1 MSKLHPVALTA
12 TLGLFLLAGTAATP
26 AWAKT
31 VAAPGKT
38 IAAQPGLFTTVPASG
53 DIRSGTV
60 TVELGLLSENPKWE
74 MRNTVVPV
82 LVKLISDSTVRAAG
96 PTDNLWKHMKARQ
109 KEYRGL
115 TIRLR
120 TEDGHAIQPLRVF
133 KGRIATESGRLL
145 SPDAGRQVEFW
156 LFGTA
161 RIKGDQ
167 QLGGRV
173 MPVLTF
179 DECRVMGNPIVDT
192 KPRQCLLPDDGI
204 MLESDDKPTLK
215 SLKAVDF
222 DSCLLHGQSLIYT
235 FPRRCVA
242 AGGRVFTEPP
252 RVYEPVNAHVSATV
266 ALSATTPPRKV
277 IKNKNGKPVAPISST
292 TPVSSTQIETVPGV
306 GTYAV
311 SPGVPSAT
319 AVVSGAMPLTVTVSA
334 TVQASVTVV
343 PSPTLPI
350 SPAVPAPVAISLP
363 LSTSVVVSS
372 VLPVAVSST
381 ISASVVVSTTPV
393 VPVVSPTVSPTAGV
407 SSFDVSLGPKK

>member
-1 MSKLHPVALTA
+1 LC
-12 TLGLFLLAGTAATP
+12 LLAGTAL
-26 AWAKT
+26 AKT
-31 VAAPGKT
+31 VPAPGQVV
-38 IAAQPGLFTTVPASG
+38 AAKPELFTTVPASG

-74 MRNTVVPV
+74 MRNTVVPI
-82 LVKLISDSTVRAAG
+82 LVRLISDSTVRAAG

-145 SPDAGRQVEFW
+145 SPDAGRAVEFW

-173 MPVLTF
+173 MSVLSF
-179 DECRVMGNPIVDT
+179 DECRVMGNPIINT
-192 KPRQCLLPDDGI
+192 APRQCLLPDNGI
-204 MLESDDKPTLK
+204 MLESEEKPTLK

-266 ALSATTPPRKV
+266 ALSTTTPSRKV
-277 IKNKNGKPVAPISST
+277 VKNKNAKPVEA
-292 TPVSSTQIETVPGV
+292 VSSTSPVSGTQMESVPGL

-311 SPGVPSAT
+311 SPAMPSAT
-319 AVVSGAMPLTVTVSA
+319 VVSGMTPLMPLTVSA
-334 TVQASVTVV
+334 G
-343 PSPTLPI
+343 SP
-350 SPAVPAPVAISLP
+350 PVAISLP

-372 VLPVAVSST
+372 VLPVMVSAT
-381 ISASVVVSTTPV
+381 VSASVAVSATP
-393 VPVVSPTVSPTAGV
+393 VSPTAGAPAGV
-407 SSFDVSLGPKK
+407 SSFEVTLGPKK